1 MRTKIQTMVPVLML
15 TALML
20 VAAQK
25 AAAAQA
31 PIAEGTASGVPDG
44 YVIGPQDELSITV
57 YDEAG
62 LTAKYRVD
70 EAGFIAFPF
79 ITRIAAAGVTL
90 SDFQERLRAALLEF
104 IRNPQVRVSIDTYRS
119 QSVMVTGA
127 VRTPQKVTITGTSTS
142 LLEALAMAGS
152 FTADASNQ
160 VIVTRRAP
168 TPADAGATEEFRV
181 NRRDLELGRTTFLL
195 RDGDNINVP
204 IADKF
209 YMAGEIRSAGTF
221 VLDPGMTV
229 QQAIALAGGL
239 TERGS
244 DRRITARRLVNGKLT
259 DVSVR
264 LDDKILPNDVITVPT
279 RFF

>member
-1 MRTKIQTMVPVLML
+1 MLTIVSILMLAAVALVPVS
-15 TALML
+15 AS
-20 VAAQK
+20 
-25 AAAAQA
+25 AAAQA
-31 PIAEGTASGVPDG
+31 QTSEGTASGVPDG
-44 YVIGPQDELSITV
+44 YVIGPQDEFSITV
-57 YDEAG
+57 YDEPG

-160 VIVTRRAP
+160 VIVTRRTP
-168 TPADAGATEEFRV
+168 TPADPGATEEFRV
-181 NRRDLELGRTTFLL
+181 NRRDLELGRTAFLL

-264 LDDKILPNDVITVPT
+264 LDDKILPNDVITIPT